1 MIEIIEGLPENV
13 VGILAKG
20 EVTRKDYLEVVI
32 PAIDKALKRNAK
44 LRLYYDLGS
53 QFTGI
58 DFGAEWEDFKLGIE
72 HISQLGTGGR
82 RDGRCLDQA
91 SGRRFS
97 VSDARRT
104 ASLHVRPDIIGSQMD
119 RRAIALVPDPN

>member
-1 MIEIIEGLPENV
+1 MIENIEGLPDNV

-32 PAIDKALKRNAK
+32 PAMDKALKGNAK

-72 HISQLGTGGR
+72 YLSRWERAAVVTDVAWIRHAVGGFHLLIPR
-82 RDGRCLDQA
+82 ALRALPSAQA
-91 SGRRFS
+91 SE
-97 VSDARRT
+97 ARK
-104 ASLHVRPDIIGSQMD
+104 
-119 RRAIALVPDPN
+119 

>member
-1 MIEIIEGLPENV
+1 MIEIIEGLPDNV
-13 VGILAKG
+13 VGLGAKG

-58 DFGAEWEDFKLGIE
+58 DLGAEWEDLKLGIE
-72 HISQLGTGGR
+72 HLSRWQRAAVVTDVAWIRHLIGAFRFLMPGEMRVFTTV
-82 RDGRCLDQA
+82 QA
-91 SGRRFS
+91 SE
-97 VSDARRT
+97 ARKW
-104 ASLHVRPDIIGSQMD
+104 
-119 RRAIALVPDPN
+119 IAAA

>member
-1 MIEIIEGLPENV
+1 MIEIIEGFPDNV

-72 HISQLGTGGR
+72 HLSRWERAAVVTDVAWIRHLVG
-82 RDGRCLDQA
+82 A
-91 SGRRFS
+91 FRFL
-97 VSDARRT
+97 DARRT
-104 ASLHVRPDIIGSQMD
+104 ASLHDRPDIRGPQMD
-119 RRAIALVPDPN
+119 RRAIA

>member
-1 MIEIIEGLPENV
+1 MIEIIKDFPDNV
-13 VGILAKG
+13 VGLAAKG

-58 DFGAEWEDFKLGIE
+58 DLGAEWEDFKLGIE
-72 HISQLGTGGR
+72 HLSRWERAAVVTDVAWIRHAVSAFRLLMPGEMRVFATT
-82 RDGRCLDQA
+82 QA
-91 SGRRFS
+91 TE
-97 VSDARRT
+97 ARKCGV
-104 ASLHVRPDIIGSQMD
+104 A
-119 RRAIALVPDPN
+119 